1 MTMMKVVR
9 PVSHLLMIV
18 INMTKRQIQVTE
30 FQAMSLQHCNIGKSN
45 AIQYSAGLALTI
57 SLIMVVEDNIDTG

>member
-1 MTMMKVVR
+1 MMMMKVII
-9 PVSHLLMIV
+9 PSSHLLMIV
-18 INMTKRQIQVTE
+18 IRMTKGQIQVTE

-57 SLIMVVEDNIDTG
+57 SYYGGGG